1 MNPKADS
8 GRLKPDWSFER
19 PRVRGLHRGKKAKIA
34 GVCSGIAEY
43 YGVESWVVRCIALTG
58 LIFMPSI
65 VFPGY
70 WILYLVMDQPPSEAA
85 EEPPAPPHRPGRA
98 QWRAP
103 EPGTRPSPKRSLRT
117 ARAHLA
123 QAELRLR
130 RMEHHVTSGQ
140 YELHREFNRI
150 DPHREGSQSH

>member
-1 MNPKADS
+1 MSGKASS
-8 GRLKPDWSFER
+8 GRLKPDWTFER
-19 PRVRGLHRGKKAKIA
+19 PRVRGLHRGETSKIA

-43 YGVESWVVRCIALTG
+43 YGVEPWVVRCIALTG

-65 VFPGY
+65 TFLGY
-70 WILYLVMDQPPSEAA
+70 WILYFVMDDPPSE
-85 EEPPAPPHRPGRA
+85 EDEEKSPEPPRRRHSAEAPELGTRLSPRRSVRTVRA
-98 QWRAP
+98 Q
-103 EPGTRPSPKRSLRT
+103 
-117 ARAHLA
+117 LA

-150 DPHREGSQSH
+150 EPN

>member
-1 MNPKADS
+1 MSGAMSGKAE
-8 GRLKPDWSFER
+8 RLKPDWTFER
-19 PRVRGLHRGKKAKIA
+19 PRVRGLHRGEKAKIA
-34 GVCSGIAEY
+34 GVCCGIAQY
-43 YGVESWVVRCIALTG
+43 YGVEPWVVRCVALTG

-70 WILYLVMDQPPSEAA
+70 WILYFVMDDPPSGEA
-85 EEPPAPPHRPGRA
+85 EEPPARRPRSHSA
-98 QWRAP
+98 EAP
-103 EPGTRPSPKRSLRT
+103 ELGARLSPRRSLRT

-140 YELHREFNRI
+140 YDLHREFNQI
-150 DPHREGSQSH
+150 DKGPRRH